1 MSEKKMNLTFDDY
14 IFINDFFDKIQ
25 RSTSGFG
32 FTPENAFS
40 PGLPNKYNL
49 PFIGISEEE
58 PVNELFFDGFLGV
71 YFHGGDKD
79 ISREGKIVLYRKNI
93 EKIAFKLSL
102 EERIDFNLANS
113 LIFKIVLAHE
123 LSHWMF
129 HYCPLNCDVD
139 ACNNQDSINRLY
151 NKINRDLHEYIAQKM
166 TRKVFEIHPLFEV
179 VFNWLLSHQDEPYLF
194 EMTEKINQIAAF
206 KHLINCT
213 VENNEIIQEALLA
226 GEINYDCFKKLIEQ
240 KRGLIS
246 GKKYGL

>member
-1 MSEKKMNLTFDDY
+1 
-14 IFINDFFDKIQ
+14 
-25 RSTSGFG
+25 
-32 FTPENAFS
+32 
-40 PGLPNKYNL
+40 
-49 PFIGISEEE
+49 
-58 PVNELFFDGFLGV
+58 
-71 YFHGGDKD
+71 
-79 ISREGKIVLYRKNI
+79 
-93 EKIAFKLSL
+93 
-102 EERIDFNLANS
+102 
-113 LIFKIVLAHE
+113 
-123 LSHWMF
+123 
-129 HYCPLNCDVD
+129 
-139 ACNNQDSINRLY
+139 
-151 NKINRDLHEYIAQKM
+151 M